1 MTFERLTMRNSDGTV
16 SQPTGTTVESVFYR
30 LAEYEDTDL
39 RPEDIVEYKKF
50 EDWLVQNGTTIAHVI
65 ELLQAEKDGLVTIQ
79 KRFVEGCCG
88 GCYHFLRERGSDPE
102 FARSGSTSTIREQ
115 DSRFTAA
122 SPSKPALT
130 SRISTGDWLGTWRAR
145 NDACTTKRRN

>member
-88 GCYHFLRERGSDPE
+88 GCYHFLREPGK
-102 FARSGSTSTIREQ
+102 RSGVCEVRKYKHYPRAGQ
-115 DSRFTAA
+115 
-122 SPSKPALT
+122 PLYCCQSKQACLDFEDLNG
-130 SRISTGDWLGTWRAR
+130 RLAR
-145 NDACTTKRRN
+145 YMEGVK